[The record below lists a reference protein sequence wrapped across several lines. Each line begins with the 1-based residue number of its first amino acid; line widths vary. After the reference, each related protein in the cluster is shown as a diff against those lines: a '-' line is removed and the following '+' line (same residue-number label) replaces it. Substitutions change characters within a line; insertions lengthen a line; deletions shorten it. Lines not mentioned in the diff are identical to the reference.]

1 MPVKFTYSSE
11 SDPLAKR
18 FLIQLVEFTSGRK
31 RLEKMYNGLWKGVPD
46 EAEAIWQN
54 VIDRLEIQF
63 ECNEAMLENIPKTG
77 PLLFVANH
85 PFGIVDGLLLGLLV
99 SKVRTRFSIMVNELL
114 LRDERLA
121 PYLLPIDFRETK
133 EALAT
138 NLQSRTQALE
148 RLKAGEAL
156 AIFPAG
162 AVSTSPRP
170 WGKATDSAWK
180 GFITKLILQTE
191 ATVVPVYF
199 HGQNSRLFQ
208 IVSQFS
214 MALRL
219 GLLLNEVRNKIGR
232 KLKATIG
239 EPIPFASLPIK
250 DRTQLLIF
258 LQQKTMELANAY
270 QQIGK

>member
-11 SDPLAKR
+11 SDPPLKR
-18 FLIQLVEFTSGRK
+18 FLIQLLEYASGRK
-31 RLEKMYNGLWKGVPD
+31 RLEKMYNALWKGVPD

-63 ECNEAMLENIPKTG
+63 DFNTAILDKIPKEG

-99 SKVRTRFSIMVNELL
+99 SKFRTRFSIMVNELL
-114 LRDERLA
+114 LSDKRLA

-133 EALAT
+133 EAQAT
-138 NLQSRTQALE
+138 NLLSRSLALE

-170 WGKATDSAWK
+170 WGKAKDSAWK
-180 GFITKLILQTE
+180 GFLTKLILQTE

-208 IVSQFS
+208 VVSQFS
-214 MALRL
+214 VALRL

-239 EPIPFASLPIK
+239 EPIPFDALPFK
-250 DRTQLLIF
+250 DRTQLLLF
-258 LQQKTMELANAY
+258 LQNKTMELATASDV
-270 QQIGK
+270 